1 MLSAAVLRRL
11 RDLIP
16 VNDQISEVRMKE
28 KKFYLHIEGKRIRV
42 SEEVYREYYKGER
55 KERYFMKDLKAER
68 ITIDPQTGEVT
79 VIPGREDSY
88 ERLLERHRQFASYGS
103 MEEQTVRSLLLEQA
117 LGKLTEKEREL
128 IEELYFLEKTER
140 QVSDALHVAKT
151 TLRRRHKE
159 ILDKL
164 RNIMREEN

>member
-1 MLSAAVLRRL
+1 
-11 RDLIP
+11 
-16 VNDQISEVRMKE
+16 MKE
-28 KKFYLHIEGKRIRV
+28 RKFYLHIEGRRIRV

-79 VIPGREDSY
+79 VIPGWEDSY
-88 ERLLERHRQFASYGS
+88 ERLLERHKQFASYGR

-117 LGKLTEKEREL
+117 LGKLTEKECEL

-140 QVSDALHVAKT
+140 QVSEALHIAKT
-151 TLRRRHKE
+151 TLRRRHREALNKLREFLEKE
-159 ILDKL
+159 I
-164 RNIMREEN
+164 

>member
-1 MLSAAVLRRL
+1 
-11 RDLIP
+11 
-16 VNDQISEVRMKE
+16 MKE
-28 KKFYLHIEGKRIRV
+28 RKFYLHIEGKRVRV

-68 ITIDPQTGEVT
+68 VTIDPQTGEVT

-88 ERLLERHRQFASYGS
+88 ERLAERRRQFASGGS
-103 MEEQTVRSLLLEQA
+103 MEEQTVQSLLLEQA

-159 ILDKL
+159 VLNKL
-164 RNIMREEN
+164 RDILKEEK